1 MLVSLQGPRFRK
13 GETRLDNPRHRL
25 MRIEAQV
32 QAPIAT
38 AQLVKF
44 DFPEPIDNVMQEQ
57 AAFRLDLCL
66 TPRPSNARACYR
78 ARWGAHRFEPIGTL
92 FLVPPGESMLAV
104 SDGRCR
110 QVSVVCQLFPEPMRA
125 WLDDEFRWTD
135 SGLSAGLD
143 IRDRNLR
150 TLLLRLAEEAR
161 NPGFASEML
170 VEMITGQIAVELA
183 RYCRANNTQVI
194 AGGLASWRLRLIDE
208 RLREE
213 DGQPTLAE
221 LAELCGVSVRQL
233 TRGFRASRGYSIGEH
248 CANHRVEQ
256 ARKRLAAGE
265 SVKVIA
271 CSLGFSSAS
280 AFCHAFRRATGVTPG
295 QYRQFLPRTS

>member
-1 MLVSLQGPRFRK
+1 
-13 GETRLDNPRHRL
+13 
-25 MRIEAQV
+25 MRVEAQV

-38 AQLVKF
+38 AQLVQF

-57 AAFRLDLCL
+57 ASYRLDLCL

-78 ARWGAHRFEPIGTL
+78 ARWAKHRFEPIGKL

-125 WLDDEFRWTD
+125 WLDDEFEWTD
-135 SGLSAGLD
+135 RGLAAGLD
-143 IRDRNLR
+143 IRDANLR

-161 NPGFASEML
+161 NPGFASEMM
-170 VEMITGQIAVELA
+170 VELMAGQIAIELA
-183 RYCRANNTQVI
+183 RYCRATNTQFTG
-194 AGGLASWRLRLIDE
+194 GGLAAWRLRLIDE
-208 RLREE
+208 RLQEE
-213 DGQPTLAE
+213 GAQPTLAE
-221 LAELCGVSVRQL
+221 LARLCRVSVRQL
-233 TRGFRASRGYSIGEH
+233 TRGFRVSRGYSIGEH
-248 CANHRVEQ
+248 VANHRVEQ
-256 ARKRLAAGE
+256 ARQLLAGGE

-280 AFCHAFRRATGVTPG
+280 AFCHAFRRATGLTPG
-295 QYRQFLPRTS
+295 QFRQLLPR